1 MLAFDGDTP
10 PAPAEVPSSLDL
22 TTPGR
27 RIGGVFSAALVSALV
42 LAVPHGWH
50 TVKVNPKL
58 RAACDPVTLM
68 VVGSA
73 RPTLGRDGWRAPARG
88 QVLVFVEVDHV
99 NKPHGPMRRPHHF
112 HVPWSHLQPLEG
124 CCGTPGTRGTTFWFR
139 EHGHLLGYIVFAGR
153 GTSAATRRATERMLD
168 SLTLV

>member
-1 MLAFDGDTP
+1 M
-10 PAPAEVPSSLDL
+10 SMDL
-22 TTPGR
+22 TAPGC

-73 RPTLGRDGWRAPARG
+73 QPTLGRDGWRAPARG
-88 QVLVFVEVDHV
+88 QVLVAA
-99 NKPHGPMRRPHHF
+99 GA
-112 HVPWSHLQPLEG
+112 QPGGERGGAVGGHPLHATTRSVTQAREA
-124 CCGTPGTRGTTFWFR
+124 GTG
-139 EHGHLLGYIVFAGR
+139 
-153 GTSAATRRATERMLD
+153 
-168 SLTLV
+168 